1 MGRGVCRWFAKPP
14 FGAAALCLALAVN
27 SAQAKDE
34 PVLGPDFTKPMSFS
48 VVKDSS
54 GNDIVFA
61 VGEIVDDSRKG
72 HSDRD
77 FAAFLNLHKL
87 EPGATIVLHSP
98 GGAVYVGMRLGRLF
112 RQLSLQTEVG
122 QQPSG
127 KANQNNY
134 KVADPGECDSACT
147 LAFLGGVRRD
157 VPEGSVYGIHA
168 IASKWSSDSPA
179 DKPSYEYGVFLGQEM
194 AGDVSQYLEE
204 MAIDPEFLFFF
215 SRYDSALG
223 RLLAV
228 PEDLMAKWGV
238 TTANLGTKWQIVP
251 KNDTF
256 YLIGSN
262 PDAPYAPH
270 QHEELYFVCTGERTA
285 RMGVAYLP
293 SPKQVPAALLAPII
307 RGYALAAP
315 KSHTAVVIGSVEDSA
330 SKPLQLADGDV
341 FQKAHAN
348 FGDPRLFSEINIT
361 PEVAAL
367 LDNAS
372 DLAFRFLQFG
382 PLYLSV
388 DVDFGA
394 ARVTYKSFLRSCK

>member
-1 MGRGVCRWFAKPP
+1 MLGGARRNLAETLARPLAFA
-14 FGAAALCLALAVN
+14 LALTVAG
-27 SAQAKDE
+27 AQAKDE
-34 PVLGPDFTKPMSFS
+34 PTLGPEFTKPMSFS
-48 VVKDSS
+48 LVKDAS
-54 GNDIVFA
+54 GNDIIFA
-61 VGEIVDDSRKG
+61 VGEIVDDPRQG

-77 FAAFLNLHKL
+77 FAAFLGLHKL
-87 EPGATIVLHSP
+87 EPGATVVLNSP

-112 RQLSLQTEVG
+112 RQLSLQTAVG
-122 QQPSG
+122 QQPTG

-168 IASKWSSDSPA
+168 IASKWSSNSPA

-204 MAIDPEFLFFF
+204 MGIDPEYLYYF

-228 PEDLMAKWGV
+228 PRDLLDKWNV
-238 TTANLGTKWQIVP
+238 TTTSLGTKWEIVP
-251 KNDTF
+251 KNETF

-270 QHEELYFVCTGERTA
+270 QHEEFYFQCIGEHAA
-285 RMGVAYLP
+285 RIGVAYLP

-315 KSHTAVVIGSVEDSA
+315 KAHPAMVIGAVDESA
-330 SKPLQLADGDV
+330 TKPLDLADQDV
-341 FQKAHAN
+341 VEKAHVN
-348 FGDPRLFSEINIT
+348 FGDPRLWAEINIT
-361 PEVAAL
+361 PEVATL
-367 LDNAS
+367 LDNAG

-388 DVDFGA
+388 EVDFDA
-394 ARVTYKSFLRSCK
+394 ARLTYKSFLRSCK